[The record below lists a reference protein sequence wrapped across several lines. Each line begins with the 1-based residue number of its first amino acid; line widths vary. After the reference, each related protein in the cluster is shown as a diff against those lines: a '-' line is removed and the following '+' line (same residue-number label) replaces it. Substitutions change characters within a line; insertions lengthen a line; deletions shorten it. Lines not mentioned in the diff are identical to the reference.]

1 MAAPDRFGQWKE
13 MARQHPTHPLTRV
26 VDVDGVKN
34 DAGNDLPFLPRAIHI
49 GTTPGNVKM
58 VVGVQTPRVT
68 ITTYLEIGWHPIS
81 PVQVITTGTDAVGI
95 TAWD

>member
-26 VDVDGVKN
+26 VDVDAIKN
-34 DAGNDLPFLPRAIHI
+34 DGVDLPFLPRAIHVSVA
-49 GTTPGNVKM
+49 GKVKCN
-58 VVGVQTPRVT
+58 VGVQTPSVT
-68 ITTYLEIGWHPIS
+68 IELTLEAGWHPIA
-81 PVQVITTGTDAVGI
+81 PTRIWNAITTATGI

>member
-26 VDVDGVKN
+26 LNEDAQKALGV
-34 DAGNDLPFLPRAIHI
+34 DLPFLPRAIHVSVG
-49 GTTPGNVKM
+49 GTVTM
-58 VVGVQTPRVT
+58 DVGVQTPTVNIQVT
-68 ITTYLEIGWHPIS
+68 LEAGWHPIS
-81 PVQVITTGTDAVGI
+81 PTRIYDAGTAATGI